1 MTINNPVLVHLNLI
15 TSSDTGNVLEGIILN
30 FIPLLPKRSWD
41 HLLKFR
47 LPFTCLNLNT
57 DFFHYKAQI
66 EQGADDGG
74 ELSLAKHQ
82 SQIRSFPII
91 DSEFLP
97 IHVNMP
103 NFE

>member
-1 MTINNPVLVHLNLI
+1 MTIDTPVLVHLNLI

-30 FIPLLPKRSWD
+30 FIPLLPKRSWN

-66 EQGADDGG
+66 EQGTDDGG
-74 ELSLAKHQ
+74 NFPLPSIKPN
-82 SQIRSFPII
+82 RSFPII
-91 DSEFLP
+91 DLEFLQ